1 MRALSV
7 ANSQRRK
14 HSIRIA
20 CLAYLLAGGIVLL
33 GAKTPSNQA
42 PSDPAEL
49 EALRVLN
56 DSQWAHTII
65 PFLQDAP
72 CTYQNAAFPGLYEKD
87 WAAEA
92 DARVSAVPDEVVR
105 PDDSEYL
112 IRFQSAKPVQAAI
125 EQLLA
130 IGQKW
135 SAYGEGEH
143 EVNQSEAPTDVAN
156 VHYNVADMIT
166 IAVILKRQAPPGTS
180 LFDYGFKDNGRTFP
194 SNDFLAFPCAGL
206 RTHNGQVHAYLGD
219 PGSGVIFDPNG
230 KPLPHGMFLSFPRMI
245 NGKPLISK
253 SNEEVEFRFIVNQRV
268 FETNFYVNAS
278 DVLDGS
284 EKSIYL
290 NWAFTNLDELPQQ

>member
-1 MRALSV
+1 MRVLSV
-7 ANSQRRK
+7 ASFQRRNR
-14 HSIRIA
+14 SIRIA
-20 CLAYLLAGGIVLL
+20 CLAYLLAGSIVLL

-42 PSDPAEL
+42 PLDPAEL

-56 DSQWAHTII
+56 DSQWAHTIK
-65 PFLQDAP
+65 PSLQETP
-72 CTYQNAAFPGLYEKD
+72 CTYQNAAFPGLYEKG

-112 IRFQSAKPVQAAI
+112 IRFQSAKPVQTAI

-130 IGQKW
+130 MGQKR
-135 SAYGEGEH
+135 SAYGESKQ
-143 EVNQSEAPTDVAN
+143 EVNQAEGPTDVAN
-156 VHYNVADMIT
+156 VHYDAAGMIT
-166 IAVILKRQAPPGTS
+166 IAVIQKRQAPPGTS
-180 LFDYGFKDNGRTFP
+180 LFDYGFKDNGHIFP
-194 SNDFLAFPCAGL
+194 SKGFLVFPCAGL

-230 KPLPHGMFLSFPRMI
+230 KPLQHGMLLSFPRII

-268 FETNFYVNAS
+268 FETKFHINTS

-290 NWAFTNLDELPQQ
+290 NWAFTNLDEVPER